1 MKKFI
6 VWMLVLAM
14 MMSCTAAFAD
24 ENQAVEFELTLN
36 IDIDAIP
43 QDSSAYSVYDEV
55 LGVDGKALFEADL
68 EFGRAAAALMNVFS
82 VHGIVE
88 GQAINVSLNVKDK
101 PIITLNE
108 SMDADGQ
115 LLLATNLVPSFVFTM
130 SPENMAQSDE
140 QDAAVMAALQEIAL
154 PVLQI
159 VMESSEAMNQYI
171 IAEEEGAFVLDGYT
185 YDRRTAIRMTGEEF
199 WAILQHAEQQL
210 IPLVEKLIVAYGM
223 EEDAKA
229 MEDAVADVQE
239 QPLPEVLKD
248 AELTVD
254 MYYCS
259 GKMLIMHEEMHVK
272 NTAHNIYGT
281 ISVREDRVVFG
292 GVFGPNAYADRAALE
307 QAAAEQAE
315 DVVKLDGILLLD
327 MENET
332 GSLTAEVISG
342 EGYERHELLGG
353 VKDGKME
360 IAYRLF
366 MDQDGACVLE
376 VALNAW
382 ESDEKAV
389 AVETE
394 GKKIITYDQ
403 ITAASEDP
411 ESEEAEVFYALAME
425 LMTDVEKASNG
436 MVIQLILA
444 APEEIQAFLD
454 AQAGINNLY
463 LYDIPEKNTPIDL
476 PDEGVSF

>member
-1 MKKFI
+1 MKKFVI
-6 VWMLVLAM
+6 WMLVLSM
-14 MMSCTAAFAD
+14 VMGCTAAFAED
-24 ENQAVEFELTLN
+24 AQATEFDVTLYVNENAMEQVYQSQ
-36 IDIDAIP
+36 IDA
-43 QDSSAYSVYDEV
+43 QDGSGTAAAV
-55 LGVDGKALFEADL
+55 LKAET
-68 EFGRAAAALMNVFS
+68 EMGRAAAALLNLFS
-82 VHGIVE
+82 IRGLVSGND
-88 GQAINVSLNVKDK
+88 INLSLNVNDK

-115 LLLATNLVPSFVFTM
+115 LLMATNLVPSFVFVMT
-130 SPENMAQSDE
+130 PENMAESDAE
-140 QDAAVMAALQEIAL
+140 EAAVLAALQEIAL

-292 GVFGPNAYADRAALE
+292 GVFGPNAYADRATLE

-315 DVVKLDGILLLD
+315 DVVKLDGILQLD
-327 MENET
+327 MENQNGGLTVELQT
-332 GSLTAEVISG
+332 GE
-342 EGYERHELLGG
+342 EYERHELVGT
-353 VKDGKME
+353 VKDSEVK
-360 IAYRLF
+360 IAYRMF
-366 MDQDGACVLE
+366 MAQDGDCIVE
-376 VALNAW
+376 VALNARPT
-382 ESDEKAV
+382 DKKAE
-389 AVETE
+389 AVETD
-394 GKKIITYDQ
+394 GKKMLFYDQ
-403 ITAASEDP
+403 MLAASEG
-411 ESEEAEVFYALAME
+411 EENEDTDAFYALIVD
-425 LMTDVEKASNG
+425 LITDVEKAANG
-436 MVIQLILA
+436 ITIQLILA
-444 APEEIQAFLD
+444 APEEIQAFMD
-454 AQAGINNLY
+454 AEANWNKVVF
-463 LYDIPEKNTPIDL
+463 YDIPEADDPIDL
-476 PDEGVSF
+476 QDEGISF